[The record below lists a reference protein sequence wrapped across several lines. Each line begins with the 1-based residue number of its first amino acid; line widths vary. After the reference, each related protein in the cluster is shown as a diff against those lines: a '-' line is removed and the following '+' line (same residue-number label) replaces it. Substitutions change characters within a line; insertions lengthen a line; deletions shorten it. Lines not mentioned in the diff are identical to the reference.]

1 MFSVNP
7 IAGFFSQLYLQNES
21 VKKPN
26 LLHVDTNSNKSKV
39 DQKGFAY
46 AWSKI
51 GAVWLWDSK
60 IDCILRMN

>member
-7 IAGFFSQLYLQNES
+7 FAGFFSQLYLQNES

-39 DQKGFAY
+39 DQKVFGY

-51 GAVWLWDSK
+51 GALSLVVGL
-60 IDCILRMN
+60 

>member
-7 IAGFFSQLYLQNES
+7 IAGYFSQLYLQNES

-39 DQKGFAY
+39 DQKGFGY

-51 GAVWLWDSK
+51 GALSLVMGL
-60 IDCILRMN
+60 